1 MEMRMAGQLK
11 LVVYNTMLGREPFLD
26 WLDSIDQS
34 VLWKIE
40 SRIERLELGHFGDT
54 KSLKEGLFEL
64 RFKNPAFRIYY
75 ALIDHQIILLVAGG
89 DKRRQS
95 IDIRKSKEYL
105 DDYRSRYGIE
115 KK

>member
-1 MEMRMAGQLK
+1 MTVKYELI
-11 LVVYNTMLGREPFLD
+11 VYNTVAGREPFQD
-26 WLDSIDQS
+26 WLNSLDQS

-40 SRIERLELGHFGDT
+40 SRMERLQYGHFGDT

-75 ALIDHQIILLVAGG
+75 ALIEHQIVLLICGG
-89 DKRRQS
+89 DKNKQS
-95 IDIRKSKEYL
+95 ADIKKSKEYL
-105 DDYRSRYGIE
+105 DNYRSRCGIE